1 MNIYTP
7 FTRLTGLPCGNMP
20 AALTPS
26 EVMIM
31 LGVSD
36 ATLRRMARA
45 YERVHGRMPT
55 DARQARIYT
64 DEIMNVLE
72 DARQRVADGK
82 AASFER
88 AVESIAAGDTGDNL
102 AVSAPPQALE
112 ALRAELRA
120 VIKQEVT
127 AALQEHH
134 GTRIAELERRNAYLE
149 AKLKRRDEAAP
160 RRGWWPWGKR

>member
-7 FTRLTGLPCGNMP
+7 FTRPSGLPCGIMP

-26 EVMIM
+26 EVMTL

-45 YERVHGRMPT
+45 YERVYGRMPT
-55 DARQARIYT
+55 DARQARIYSS
-64 DEIMNVLE
+64 EVMNVLE

-82 AASFER
+82 AASFEK
-88 AVESIAAGDTGDNL
+88 AIEGIAAGEPGESL

-112 ALRAELRA
+112 ALRAELRL

-134 GTRIAELERRNAYLE
+134 AARDAELERRNAYLE
-149 AKLKRRDEAAP
+149 AELKRRDEVVP

>member
-1 MNIYTP
+1 
-7 FTRLTGLPCGNMP
+7 
-20 AALTPS
+20 
-26 EVMIM
+26 
-31 LGVSD
+31 
-36 ATLRRMARA
+36 
-45 YERVHGRMPT
+45 MPT

-64 DEIMNVLE
+64 DEVMNVLE

-88 AVESIAAGDTGDNL
+88 AVESIAAGDTADNL

-112 ALRAELRA
+112 ALRAELRL

-134 GTRIAELERRNAYLE
+134 GARIAELEERNAYLE
-149 AKLKRRDEAAP
+149 TELKRRDEVVQH
-160 RRGWWPWGKR
+160 RGWWPWGKRLVP